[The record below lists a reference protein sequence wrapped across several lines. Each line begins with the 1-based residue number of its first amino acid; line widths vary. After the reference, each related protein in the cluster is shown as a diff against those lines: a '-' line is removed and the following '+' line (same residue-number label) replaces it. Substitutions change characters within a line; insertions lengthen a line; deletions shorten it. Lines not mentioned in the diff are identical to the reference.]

1 LDGDFHKKI
10 KFPLRISAGC
20 LVLAPTKTKSIAGH
34 NVKPCQMNA
43 GVLYQARRWCHNDD
57 LDDDLGGS
65 SIENE
70 VECDDF
76 SGKDAFFIGSAMGW
90 AYEEGLWKGV
100 LQRQKKK
107 AKKKL

>member
-1 LDGDFHKKI
+1 MCDFNDD
-10 KFPLRISAGC
+10 FEGFDNERSYDEEPGEADFEDD
-20 LVLAPTKTKSIAGH
+20 A
-34 NVKPCQMNA
+34 
-43 GVLYQARRWCHNDD
+43 NDD
-57 LDDDLGGS
+57 LDDDLGDS
-65 SIENE
+65 SIEND

-76 SGKDAFFIGSAMGW
+76 SGKDAFFIGSDMGW

>member
-1 LDGDFHKKI
+1 MGFIRHGGDFNDD
-10 KFPLRISAGC
+10 FEGFDNEESCDEADFEDD
-20 LVLAPTKTKSIAGH
+20 A
-34 NVKPCQMNA
+34 
-43 GVLYQARRWCHNDD
+43 NDD
-57 LDDDLGGS
+57 LDDDFGDS
-65 SIENE
+65 SIEND

-90 AYEEGLWKGV
+90 AYDEGLWKGV